1 MEILVL
7 RYLTHSLDGHKL
19 FQLKKKVRLMKI
31 FNYYSNVMEYHQIL
45 SYMAQKNE
53 LKAIYVGS

>member
-1 MEILVL
+1 
-7 RYLTHSLDGHKL
+7 
-19 FQLKKKVRLMKI
+19 MKI

-53 LKAIYVGS
+53 LKAIYVGSWKISLSFNWSPK